1 MASDTREIYKQ
12 LKYISDESEKE
23 FLELSETFPVLI
35 QEIDATGSSGHSN
48 AAFSEFSHIQADL
61 QQLLKQQEALLSKNI
76 EFLNNIRT
84 KNGALFS
91 NFSENMGLL
100 DDVQKIILGIKDGS
114 EEMEVISLNAMVVSI
129 HSGKAGQAFSYITS
143 NLKEM
148 SLRLI
153 TQSESLFA
161 CRTSIQESLTE
172 FQNQIQATDSV
183 NEDSERKI
191 TDSNEG
197 MLEASNRI
205 TDKLGTII
213 DRAKEVKMPII
224 KAMEGIQMQ
233 DIIRQS
239 LDDVLIAVNKIT
251 EPDENAEPHARLEQ
265 YTANSQLAMLCS
277 RCLSRIK
284 EKLDDSIKVFSEN
297 QQNANEMLSEINSTV
312 ESFTSQDEHSD
323 NELGQLK
330 KRMTEAVED
339 FDRFSV
345 LFKSYQN
352 IQNQVMQAVDSIQH
366 DVINM
371 SKVFSGFMPITTMLN
386 YVAIAQRIEVARN
399 EAIASIKDTVEHMS
413 NIINDTKDDV
423 ETAQRKLSDFTEAVN
438 QAIGRFMEQSVH
450 DKINFNIVDE
460 QKASYADALDAAY
473 DKLSTSV
480 REVTVYTPEF
490 FKSYNR
496 INELIDKLKKL
507 SDKLASSITSV
518 EEMLVYNDE
527 KCTELSAEYGLEGIE
542 IQNQEILDFIGHF
555 TITEDKLE
563 AGNIAGVDVSDGTEA
578 GDITLF

>member
-1 MASDTREIYKQ
+1 MASDTREIYRQ

-35 QEIDATGSSGHSN
+35 QEIDATGSSGHTNS
-48 AAFSEFSHIQADL
+48 AFGEFSLIQADL

-76 EFLNNIRT
+76 EFLNSIRS
-84 KNGALFS
+84 KNSALFS

-100 DDVQKIILGIKDGS
+100 DDVQNIILGIKDGS

-161 CRTSIQESLTE
+161 CRTSIQESLSD
-172 FQNQIQATDSV
+172 FQKQIQATDSV
-183 NEDSERKI
+183 NEDGERKL

-205 TDKLGTII
+205 TDKLSTII

-239 LDDVLIAVNKIT
+239 LDDVLIAVSKIT
-251 EPDENAEPHARLEQ
+251 EPDENADPRAKLEQ
-265 YTANSQLAMLCS
+265 YTANTQLAMLCS

-284 EKLDDSIKVFSEN
+284 EKLDDSINVFSEN
-297 QQNANEMLSEINSTV
+297 QKNANDMLSEINSTV
-312 ESFTSQDEHSD
+312 ESFTNQDEHTD

-330 KRMTEAVED
+330 LRMTEAVDD
-339 FDRFSV
+339 FNRFTV
-345 LFKSYQN
+345 IFKSYQN
-352 IQNQVMQAVDSIQH
+352 IQNLVMQAVNSIQH

-413 NIINDTKDDV
+413 NIINDTKEDV
-423 ETAQRKLSDFTEAVN
+423 ETAQRKLQDFTEAVN
-438 QAIGRFMEQSVH
+438 MAISKFMEQSVY
-450 DKINFNIVDE
+450 DKTNFNIVDE
-460 QKASYADALDAAY
+460 QKTSYAEALDAAY
-473 DKLSTSV
+473 EKLSSSV
-480 REVTVYTPEF
+480 HNVTVYTPEF
-490 FKSYNR
+490 FTSYNR
-496 INELIDKLKKL
+496 INELIGKLEKL
-507 SDKLASSITSV
+507 SQRLADAITSV
-518 EEMLVYNDE
+518 DGMLADNDG
-527 KCTELSAEYGLEGIE
+527 KCTELSAQYGLKDTE
-542 IQNQEILDFIGHF
+542 IQNQEILDFINHF

-563 AGNIAGVDVSDGTEA
+563 AGNIAGVDISDGTEA
-578 GDITLF
+578 GDITFF